1 MIITGSLLLV
11 STAYQIPRFQI
22 FLFPKRILTGI
33 KQIRMGS
40 QFLSAGQALQH
51 FRSTC
56 SIYFPLKWTIVPVE
70 LVYRYK
76 LRLYSINDRSMI
88 KRNRGEERYVSRN
101 RLQNDIY

>member
-1 MIITGSLLLV
+1 MITRFLLLV
-11 STAYQIPRFQI
+11 RAHGIQIRFQI

-56 SIYFPLKWTIVPVE
+56 SIYFPLKWAIMLRNRVE
-70 LVYRYK
+70 LGV
-76 LRLYSINDRSMI
+76 
-88 KRNRGEERYVSRN
+88 
-101 RLQNDIY
+101 